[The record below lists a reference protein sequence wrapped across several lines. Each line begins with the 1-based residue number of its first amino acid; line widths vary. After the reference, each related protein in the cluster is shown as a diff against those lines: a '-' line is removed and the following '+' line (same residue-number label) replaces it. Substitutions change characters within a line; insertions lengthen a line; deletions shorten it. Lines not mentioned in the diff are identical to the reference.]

1 MTGEPRPQDRE
12 PGRGREPEQDVPA
25 IVGRK
30 AERKLRAQRAGRRG
44 VWFGLGMFGLVGWA
58 VALPTVVGVALGL
71 WLDSRFPSRV
81 SWTLTLLLTGVLLGS
96 LNAWYWVKRESRDE

>member
-1 MTGEPRPQDRE
+1 LTDEPRSPR
-12 PGRGREPEQDVPA
+12 PWPERDVTG

-30 AERKLRAQRAGRRG
+30 AERKLRARRERRRG

-58 VALPTVVGVALGL
+58 VALPTVTGVALGL
-71 WLDSRFPSRV
+71 WLDARFPSRI
-81 SWTLTLLLTGVLLGS
+81 SWTLSLLLLGALLGS